1 MCLYVFIFVDVFIL
15 IVFYLEYLWKFSLW
29 FIIFWNCLNVIID
42 LIEFKIGNVEMEKR
56 NVWYIK

>member
-42 LIEFKIGNVEMEKR
+42 LIEFKIGNAEMEKR